1 MIELGGLFA
10 LIARIASLRDP
21 FEDGHESRVAILAI
35 RLGAKIGLS
44 APELLT
50 LSIAAGL
57 HDIGKLVISE
67 HMLNTPRLSIVEMT
81 LVRNHPIFGETI
93 IAALGLTDRD
103 VSKIVRQHH
112 ENWNGTGYPDHVS
125 KQDIHPLAR
134 VLRIC
139 DSFDA
144 MTSERTYRKAMS
156 HQIAMDEVAKF
167 AGIWYDSD
175 YAILFMRMMNEMMNE

>member
-10 LIARIASLRDP
+10 FIGRIASLRDP
-21 FEDGHESRVAILAI
+21 FEDGHESRVSILSL

-67 HMLNTPRLSIVEMT
+67 HMLNTPRLSVVEMT
-81 LVRNHPIFGETI
+81 LIRNHTIFGETI

-112 ENWNGTGYPDHVS
+112 ENWNGTGYPDHIS
-125 KQDIHPLAR
+125 KQDIHPLAQAI
-134 VLRIC
+134 RIP
-139 DSFDA
+139 DSYDA
-144 MTSERTYRKAMS
+144 MTSNRTHRLAMS
-156 HQIAMDEVAKF
+156 HQAAMAEIAKF
-167 AGIWYDSD
+167 AGVWYAPD
-175 YAILFMRMMNEMMNE
+175 YAKLFIEMMADEQL